1 MENFGRAAPD
11 HDHAGAALGAPE
23 FFDVGHQGVGLVHL
37 RARGFLVG
45 TVDAANVFMVED
57 GLHRLDGLQRLFD
70 LLEEVLIEHLGV
82 GRGLV
87 GRVFINVPAAE
98 DEIVQAGQWHEVLD
112 IRAASVGALAEADG
126 GELRER
132 TDGQAEPALHGLH
145 TRDEGSGNSADTGN
159 QNSQFALGRGDCDGG
174 LRWQN
179 DYSSP
184 VKSGPGT
191 QDSNCYPI
199 NWMQVRATTAIP
211 TVVADDEAPALD
223 ELVFLLRGFPEIDV
237 VATARNGPE
246 AVAAIEQH
254 EPDLVFLDVQMPGL
268 DGLGVINKLR
278 ADHAPI
284 PSFVLCTAY
293 DQYAL
298 EAFRLEVL
306 DYLLK
311 PVDRERLSLTVDR
324 ARRQMLDPEPPSSSS
339 APIPARNKI
348 VVRTSGHNL
357 IVDVADIIY
366 ATIDDG
372 LITVVTTTMEGQAS
386 FKTIEEMLANLDPAV
401 FWRAHRSYLVN
412 INQIKEVIAWFKSS
426 YQLRMNDKKN
436 SEIPVS
442 RVQTRRLRE
451 LFKL

>member
-1 MENFGRAAPD
+1 
-11 HDHAGAALGAPE
+11 
-23 FFDVGHQGVGLVHL
+23 
-37 RARGFLVG
+37 
-45 TVDAANVFMVED
+45 
-57 GLHRLDGLQRLFD
+57 
-70 LLEEVLIEHLGV
+70 
-82 GRGLV
+82 
-87 GRVFINVPAAE
+87 
-98 DEIVQAGQWHEVLD
+98 
-112 IRAASVGALAEADG
+112 
-126 GELRER
+126 
-132 TDGQAEPALHGLH
+132 
-145 TRDEGSGNSADTGN
+145 
-159 QNSQFALGRGDCDGG
+159 
-174 LRWQN
+174 
-179 DYSSP
+179 
-184 VKSGPGT
+184 
-191 QDSNCYPI
+191 
-199 NWMQVRATTAIP
+199 
-211 TVVADDEAPALD
+211 
-223 ELVFLLRGFPEIDV
+223 
-237 VATARNGPE
+237 
-246 AVAAIEQH
+246 
-254 EPDLVFLDVQMPGL
+254 
-268 DGLGVINKLR
+268 
-278 ADHAPI
+278 
-284 PSFVLCTAY
+284 VLCTAY

-324 ARRQMLDPEPPSSSS
+324 ARRQMLDPEPPPSSS

-372 LITVVTTTMEGQAS
+372 LITVVTTAMEGQAS
-386 FKTIEEMLANLDPAV
+386 FKTIEEMQANLDPAV

>member
-1 MENFGRAAPD
+1 
-11 HDHAGAALGAPE
+11 
-23 FFDVGHQGVGLVHL
+23 
-37 RARGFLVG
+37 
-45 TVDAANVFMVED
+45 
-57 GLHRLDGLQRLFD
+57 
-70 LLEEVLIEHLGV
+70 
-82 GRGLV
+82 
-87 GRVFINVPAAE
+87 
-98 DEIVQAGQWHEVLD
+98 
-112 IRAASVGALAEADG
+112 
-126 GELRER
+126 
-132 TDGQAEPALHGLH
+132 
-145 TRDEGSGNSADTGN
+145 
-159 QNSQFALGRGDCDGG
+159 
-174 LRWQN
+174 
-179 DYSSP
+179 
-184 VKSGPGT
+184 
-191 QDSNCYPI
+191 
-199 NWMQVRATTAIP
+199 MQ
-211 TVVADDEAPALD
+211 
-223 ELVFLLRGFPEIDV
+223 LVFLLRGFPEIDV

-324 ARRQMLDPEPPSSSS
+324 ARRQMLDPGTARRSSS

-348 VVRTSGHNL
+348 VVRTGGHNL
-357 IVDVADIIY
+357 IVNVADIIY

-442 RVQTRRLRE
+442 RVQTRRLQGTVQA
-451 LFKL
+451 LL

>member
-1 MENFGRAAPD
+1 
-11 HDHAGAALGAPE
+11 
-23 FFDVGHQGVGLVHL
+23 
-37 RARGFLVG
+37 
-45 TVDAANVFMVED
+45 
-57 GLHRLDGLQRLFD
+57 
-70 LLEEVLIEHLGV
+70 
-82 GRGLV
+82 
-87 GRVFINVPAAE
+87 
-98 DEIVQAGQWHEVLD
+98 
-112 IRAASVGALAEADG
+112 
-126 GELRER
+126 
-132 TDGQAEPALHGLH
+132 
-145 TRDEGSGNSADTGN
+145 
-159 QNSQFALGRGDCDGG
+159 
-174 LRWQN
+174 
-179 DYSSP
+179 
-184 VKSGPGT
+184 
-191 QDSNCYPI
+191 
-199 NWMQVRATTAIP
+199 MQVRATTAIP

-223 ELVFLLRGFPEIDV
+223 ELVFLLRGFSEIDV

-278 ADHAPI
+278 ADHAPM

-324 ARRQMLDPEPPSSSS
+324 ARRQMLDPEPP
-339 APIPARNKI
+339 AATAGPARNKI
-348 VVRTSGHNL
+348 VVRTSGRNL

-372 LITVVTTTMEGQAS
+372 LITVVTTSMEGQAS
-386 FKTIEEMLANLDPAV
+386 FKTIEEMQASLDPAV